1 MIIITNVLTSDQ
13 HNGFLNNYKK
23 PKVQQ
28 IKLYLRFF
36 LSLIELKA
44 TNLQDDPM
52 KIEGVERND

>member
-28 IKLYLRFF
+28 NKLYLRLF